1 MKIGTIDGLIDGL
14 SQVIYD
20 SGELTSAST
29 SITISGLIGDTAEEY
44 MLIYRFVNDYA
55 GGAAIYGLRPNNDS
69 GSSYGFQRLRG
80 RDSTPE
86 ALRATPTSFALTTG
100 LAQNSLTMGE
110 AYLYA
115 KSGYVRTLTNFAVD
129 DVVGTTIDKVASY
142 GESWTNTA
150 DEITSLVI
158 FADNTDGIGVGS
170 RVILLKKVDSTSD
183 MKTGVLDVQGT
194 IEKAWQ
200 KIYTNDLTSA
210 AASVTISGLT
220 GNTDVVYK
228 LICRFRDKGGV
239 NEYILRP
246 NADAGSNYGY
256 QLLMGRDSTASA
268 FRDTT
273 NDSIWIGYT
282 GTDQYYSFSEVLLF
296 VKSGYERV
304 ALIKF
309 LDHTVTTSVYSMR
322 LYGAVWNE
330 TPTEIT
336 SLEISTTTNQ
346 MEIGT
351 HIELWALR
359 L

>member
-1 MKIGTIDGLIDGL
+1 MKIGTMDGLIDGL
-14 SQVIYD
+14 SQVVYD
-20 SGELTSAST
+20 SGELTSADT
-29 SITISGLIGDTAEEY
+29 SITISGLTGDTDEEY
-44 MLIYRFVNDYA
+44 TIICRFVNDYA
-55 GGAAIYGLRPNNDS
+55 GAVGYQLRPNNDS
-69 GSSYGFQRLRG
+69 GSNYGEQTLRG
-80 RDSTPE
+80 ESTT
-86 ALRATPTSFALTTG
+86 ADAFRATRTYIVLSSAV
-100 LAQNSLTMGE
+100 AQNELSMCNLN
-110 AYLYA
+110 LYS
-115 KSGYVRTLTNFAVD
+115 KSGYARTSINLLTNSIS
-129 DVVGTTIDKVASY
+129 GTTVS
-142 GESWTNTA
+142 EVRHVSSVWTNTA
-150 DEITSLVI
+150 DEITSLVLS
-158 FADNTDGIGVGS
+158 DQTDAIGIGS
-170 RVILLKKVDSTSD
+170 RIILLRKVDVTSD
-183 MKTGVLDVQGT
+183 MKTGGLEVQGR
-194 IEKAWQ
+194 IENAWQ

-228 LICRFRDKGGV
+228 LICRFRDKGGA

-256 QLLMGRDSTASA
+256 QLLMGRDTTASA

-282 GTDQYYSFSEVLLF
+282 GTDQYYSFSETLLF
-296 VKSGYERV
+296 AKSGYERT
-304 ALIKF
+304 AIIKF
-309 LDHTVTTSVYSMR
+309 LDETVTTSVYSMR